1 MDNNSATSRSIS
13 VTQRAQII
21 QRILVDGWTP
31 AQAARFCGVEERR
44 IAHWVADY
52 RRRGMASLRTDVV
65 DERFYRRWAG
75 RARAMLARGF
85 GIVVPGSCVLLPSAR
100 VDDVCR
106 RYASLLPSISFD
118 FCAIM

>member
-44 IAHWVADY
+44 IARWVADY

-65 DERFYRRWAG
+65 DERFYHRLAG

-85 GIVVPGSCVLLPSAR
+85 GIVAPGTCVILPSAR
-100 VDDVCR
+100 DHER
-106 RYASLLPSISFD
+106 RRR
-118 FCAIM
+118 

>member
-13 VTQRAQII
+13 VTQRAQIT

-31 AQAARFCGVEERR
+31 AQAARFYGVEERR
-44 IAHWVADY
+44 IARWVADY

-75 RARAMLARGF
+75 RARAMLARGL
-85 GIVVPGSCVLLPSAR
+85 GIFPPGTCVTPPSPR
-100 VDDVCR
+100 DDER
-106 RYASLLPSISFD
+106 RRR
-118 FCAIM
+118 